1 MWVDDTRL
9 LSISLLWISWG
20 WETSGE
26 IVRDPEV
33 WGLIKG
39 KGYGHKGAVAHT
51 QDQGHFEVRFA
62 WGSFTKQESIQRL
75 LPWAA
80 PQGQKGKRTA
90 EEKRDLGLVAQQLAE
105 SGSRSSEG

>member
-1 MWVDDTRL
+1 MTQGCCPSVF
-9 LSISLLWISWG
+9 
-20 WETSGE
+20 SGFHGDGRPQVTF
-26 IVRDPEV
+26 VRDGGV